1 MMHPNGIKKTN
12 IKMINY
18 GNRGMALEED
28 INLSNEF
35 YRLNDIAIIHKKP
48 TPITITKVDYPS
60 RLEAVIKEA
69 YFKTPSTTD
78 YNGVYKGRYIDFEA
92 KETRCK
98 NFPLANIH
106 IHQLNHLRQI
116 EKHNGIAFIIVRF
129 SKLDETFVLIAYD
142 LFNYLDNNTK
152 KSIPYSYFK
161 EKGFLLKN
169 TFNPRLDYLKV
180 IDKIYF
186 GGNNEKRV

>member
-1 MMHPNGIKKTN
+1 MTHPNGIKKTN
-12 IKMINY
+12 VKTINY

-48 TPITITKVDYPS
+48 TPITITKVDYTS

-78 YNGVYKGRYIDFEA
+78 YNGVYKGKYIDFEA

-98 NFPLANIH
+98 NI
-106 IHQLNHLRQI
+106 
-116 EKHNGIAFIIVRF
+116 
-129 SKLDETFVLIAYD
+129 SKSRY
-142 LFNYLDNNTK
+142 N
-152 KSIPYSYFK
+152 
-161 EKGFLLKN
+161 
-169 TFNPRLDYLKV
+169 R
-180 IDKIYF
+180 
-186 GGNNEKRV
+186 